1 MTYEFD
7 TGLMTRTFS
16 YKNADVYFNVK
27 NGTEYNNY
35 VLNIWCSVPGIIKD
49 MLDTIK

>member
-16 YKNADVYFNVK
+16 YKNTDVYFNVDSEK
-27 NGTEYNNY
+27 KCGNY